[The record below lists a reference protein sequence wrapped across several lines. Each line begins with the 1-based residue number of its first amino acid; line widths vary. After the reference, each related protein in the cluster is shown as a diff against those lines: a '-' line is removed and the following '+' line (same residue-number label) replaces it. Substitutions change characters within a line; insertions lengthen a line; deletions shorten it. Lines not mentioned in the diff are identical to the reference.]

1 MGSGGGLGLAAV
13 LAAAVL
19 CGPGG
24 LAGRVLSGE
33 CAGSAPG
40 AGGRAG
46 GAGPA
51 ASGVGAGAGVGSS
64 ALRGAG
70 TAEGKSW
77 RRSRSLNDPR
87 VGGRVARAELARLR
101 LGGPRAAAAA
111 GPASVRVR
119 RPGGAGRGSPVP
131 PWELEAAIGLALRR
145 RRARLSGACSTL
157 KSVPAS
163 AALSCPGGCLVSVD
177 GLPARRS
184 SVPIV

>member
-40 AGGRAG
+40 AGGRR
-46 GAGPA
+46 GAGCVRRRCR
-51 ASGVGAGAGVGSS
+51 GRCGSS

-111 GPASVRVR
+111 GPASVSVR